1 MIHQETAIMLVEQ
14 INKELY
20 SGYLYMAFAN
30 FYEGRKLSGFA
41 HWYMVQAAEEYQHA
55 MKIRS
60 FLIRSGHPVALGA
73 IEKPNTSLNDCGDP
87 LHAALKHEQY
97 ITASIETIYGKALE
111 VKDHLTVEFLDWF
124 IMEQA
129 EEEASAQKLIDRFE
143 LIGCE
148 TGRGLRMLD
157 RELSQ
162 R

>member
-1 MIHQETAIMLVEQ
+1 M
-14 INKELY
+14 
-20 SGYLYMAFAN
+20 
-30 FYEGRKLSGFA
+30 
-41 HWYMVQAAEEYQHA
+41 
-55 MKIRS
+55 
-60 FLIRSGHPVALGA
+60 
-73 IEKPNTSLNDCGDP
+73 
-87 LHAALKHEQY
+87 
-97 ITASIETIYGKALE
+97 
-111 VKDHLTVEFLDWF
+111 KDHLTVEFLDWF